1 MKKLTLLVLLFFFAI
16 NSNYAQDQSVFTR
29 VDKDIY
35 VTGDESSPNVPVSNI
50 NLNGV
55 EKVFEPFV
63 GETLTWTVTQMT
75 SLATGYDLQS
85 NASTQQL
92 WYHKATNRLHA
103 IFCTSQQA
111 SSWTDRTVTY
121 LVSTDNGASWT
132 NLGNVPPAPPAG
144 ARSGFPA
151 IDGLADGSAV
161 VSSHHNL
168 GGVPTRTQISIDA
181 GPGAYSFVHFDA
193 LNTPNGTQ
201 AIWPRHRVTNG
212 DNVAIASSVSGGGPW
227 TNFFNSTTAAFAG
240 WQSYVGGTAETY
252 SIAKSASGNKLG
264 HLYLG
269 TGGGDSSGIVYY
281 RESTNNGQ
289 TWGPSQ
295 VVFRPYPLPNDTTH
309 YAPIRGLF
317 LTFNGEQPAAVFE
330 VVRRSFSTQTYFP
343 GWRSHIRF
351 WSPAVNQG
359 NHFIIADSSTAI
371 PAQPNQGVADVM
383 TPICRPV
390 IARGESG
397 NYLFVAFSVA
407 GPDTGANGTR
417 IFEGYFMYSSN
428 GGSTWSTPERFTPRL
443 TPRLDY
449 RYISIAPVIPLSGG
463 SYRVHLVAQGD
474 VTPGSQVNGATPAGV
489 SAQFFHFT
497 TTIAA
502 TGVEDEIVANNF
514 ELSQN
519 YPNPFNPMTTI
530 NYSIAER
537 SNVILKVYDMLGKEV
552 ATLVN
557 EVKEAGQ
564 HTVNFDASNLASGM
578 YIYKINAGNF
588 TDTKKMILMK

>member
-1 MKKLTLLVLLFFFAI
+1 MKKLTLFVLSFLISVSLI
-16 NSNYAQDQSVFTR
+16 NAQDQSVFTR
-29 VDKDIY
+29 TEKDIY
-35 VTGDESSPNVPVSNI
+35 VTGNEPAPNTIVSDL

-103 IFCTSQQA
+103 VFCTSQQA

-132 NLGNVPPAPPAG
+132 NLGNVPPAPPTG
-144 ARSGFPA
+144 ARAGFPA

-161 VSSHHNL
+161 ISSHHNL
-168 GGVPTRTQISIDA
+168 GGVSTRTQISIDA
-181 GPGAYSFVHFDA
+181 GPGAFSFVHFDA
-193 LNTPNGTQ
+193 GNTPDGTQ
-201 AIWPRHRVTNG
+201 AIWPRHRVTAG
-212 DNVAIASSVSGGGPW
+212 DNISIASSVSGGGPW
-227 TNFFNSTTAAFAG
+227 TNYFNSTTAAFAG
-240 WQSYVGGTAETY
+240 WQSYVGNTAETY
-252 SIAKSASGNKLG
+252 SIAVSPGGKVG

-269 TGGGDSSGIVYY
+269 TGGGDSSGYVYY
-281 RESTNNGQ
+281 RESTDNGQ
-289 TWGPSQ
+289 TWGTPQ
-295 VVFRPYPLPNDTTH
+295 VVFRPYLLPNDTTH
-309 YAPIRGLF
+309 YAPIRGLS
-317 LTFNGEQPAAVFE
+317 LTFLGEQPAAVFE
-330 VVRRSFSTQTYFP
+330 AVRRSFSTATYFP

-351 WSPAVNQG
+351 WSPGVNQG
-359 NHFIIADSSTAI
+359 NHFIIADSSTAV
-371 PAQPNQGVADVM
+371 PAQPNQGVFDVM

-390 IARGESG
+390 ISRGESG

-407 GPDTGANGTR
+407 GPDTGVNGTR
-417 IFEGYFMYSSN
+417 IYEGYFMYSSD
-428 GGSTWSTPERFTPRL
+428 GGATWSTPERFTPRE
-443 TPRLDY
+443 TPRLDF

-502 TGVEDEIVANNF
+502 TGVEDQIVADKF

-519 YPNPFNPMTTI
+519 YPNPFNPSTTI
-530 NYSIAER
+530 NFSIAER
-537 SNVILKVYDMLGKEV
+537 SNVSLKVYDMLGREV
-552 ATLVN
+552 VTLVD

-564 HTVNFDASNLASGM
+564 HTVNFNASNLASG
-578 YIYKINAGNF
+578 IYVYKLVAGNF
-588 TDTKKMILMK
+588 TASKKMVLMK

>member
-1 MKKLTLLVLLFFFAI
+1 MKKLTLFVLSFLLSVSLI
-16 NSNYAQDQSVFTR
+16 NAQDQSVFTR
-29 VDKDIY
+29 TEKDIY
-35 VTGDESSPNVPVSNI
+35 VTGNEPAPNTIVSDL

-103 IFCTSQQA
+103 VFTTSQQA

-121 LVSTDNGASWT
+121 LVSTNNGASWT

-144 ARSGFPA
+144 ARAGFPA

-161 VSSHHNL
+161 ISSHHNL
-168 GGVPTRTQISIDA
+168 GGVSTRTQISIDA

-193 LNTPNGTQ
+193 QNTPDGTQ
-201 AIWPRHRVTNG
+201 AIWPRHRVTAG
-212 DNVAIASSVSGGGPW
+212 DNISIASSVSGGGPW
-227 TNFFNSTTAAFAG
+227 TNYFNSTTAAFAG

-252 SIAKSASGNKLG
+252 SIAVSPGGKVG

-269 TGGGDSSGIVYY
+269 TGGGDSSGYVYY

-289 TWGPSQ
+289 TWGTPQ
-295 VVFRPYPLPNDTTH
+295 VVFRPYLLPNDTTH
-309 YAPIRGLF
+309 YAPIRGLS
-317 LTFNGEQPAAVFE
+317 LTFLGEQPAAVFE
-330 VVRRSFSTQTYFP
+330 AVRRSFSTATYFP

-351 WSPAVNQG
+351 WRPGVNQG
-359 NHFIIADSSTAI
+359 NHFIIADSSTAV

-417 IFEGYFMYSSN
+417 IYEGYFMYSSD
-428 GGSTWSTPERFTPRL
+428 GGVTWSTPERFTPRG
-443 TPRLDY
+443 TPRLDF

-502 TGVEDEIVANNF
+502 TGVEDEIVADKF

-519 YPNPFNPMTTI
+519 YPNPFNPSTTI
-530 NYSIAER
+530 NFSIAER
-537 SNVILKVYDMLGKEV
+537 SNVSLKVYDMLGKEV
-552 ATLVN
+552 ATLVD

-564 HTVNFDASNLASGM
+564 HTVNFNASNLASG
-578 YIYKINAGNF
+578 IYVYKLVAGNF
-588 TDTKKMILMK
+588 TASKKMVLMK